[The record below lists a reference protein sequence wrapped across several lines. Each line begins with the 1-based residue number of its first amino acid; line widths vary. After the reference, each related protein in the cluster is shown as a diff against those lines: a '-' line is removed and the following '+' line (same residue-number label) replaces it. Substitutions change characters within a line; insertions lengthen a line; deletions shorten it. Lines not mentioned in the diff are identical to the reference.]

1 MIDIEKMHS
10 SILKIRH
17 IFGDDVRATQSL
29 GEVFEIITRLREAE
43 KDAARMNWLE
53 SNGFSIEM
61 ADYNRISCN
70 RSAIDQAMK
79 EKGDE

>member
-1 MIDIEKMHS
+1 MINTDK
-10 SILKIRH
+10 ILKENDFMLIGAYENAN
-17 IFGDDVRATQSL
+17 IKK
-29 GEVFEIITRLREAE
+29 GELHELIKMLREAE

-61 ADYNRISCN
+61 ADYNHISCN
-70 RSAIDQAMK
+70 RDAIDQAMK